1 MLTPV
6 GRIHLCAR
14 VPYLRCDLNPISV
27 DFGREEEEHP
37 GKATDH
43 GTARLPVYESSRCI
57 PPALAM
63 DQKGAGVDAGM
74 IVVRPKVIN
83 FDQTPGVRVCTTW
96 RSSDRG
102 TRPDLKSNLSTG
114 PHPGVLGLAAAWA
127 FVFAARG
134 CQPVFIEAV
143 CTDVQS
149 ADRYPPF
156 DLRDIRHS

>member
-1 MLTPV
+1 MCT
-6 GRIHLCAR
+6 
-14 VPYLRCDLNPISV
+14 
-27 DFGREEEEHP
+27 
-37 GKATDH
+37 
-43 GTARLPVYESSRCI
+43 

-63 DQKGAGVDAGM
+63 DQKGAGVDAGI

-127 FVFAARG
+127 FVFAARD
-134 CQPVFIEAV
+134 CQPVFSKL
-143 CTDVQS
+143 S
-149 ADRYPPF
+149 APMSKLLIATRRLISETYG
-156 DLRDIRHS
+156 IRERWRFHR